1 MQTDYPRISRFFP
14 GIFSEYFVAHQEDI
28 FKAPEHLTDAEA
40 AALPLAGLTAYRA
53 VFTKGQVSKG
63 HNVLITGIGNPFFFA
78 SILLRDRLLRHPRMT
93 NGFSK
98 NLRPLTLLLN

>member
-1 MQTDYPRISRFFP
+1 MFVSKFANTHWLLPFFSLP
-14 GIFSEYFVAHQEDI
+14 GIFSEYFVAQQDDI

-63 HNVLITGIGNPFFFA
+63 QNVLITGIG
-78 SILLRDRLLRHPRMT
+78 ILFILFVSVILRDRLLMHP
-93 NGFSK
+93 S
-98 NLRPLTLLLN
+98 

>member
-1 MQTDYPRISRFFP
+1 MSKVHTFTIIFLVAKSFSECLLPSLLTRIGYRLFLP
-14 GIFSEYFVAHQEDI
+14 GIFSEYFVAQQEDI

-63 HNVLITGIGNPFFFA
+63 QNVLITGIGTPVFLYSLA
-78 SILLRDRLLRHPRMT
+78 
-93 NGFSK
+93 
-98 NLRPLTLLLN
+98 